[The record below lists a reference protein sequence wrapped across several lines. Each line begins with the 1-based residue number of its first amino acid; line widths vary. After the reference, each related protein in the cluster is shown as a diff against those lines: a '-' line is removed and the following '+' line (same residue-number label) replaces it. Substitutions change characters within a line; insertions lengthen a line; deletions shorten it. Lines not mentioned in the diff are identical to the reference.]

1 MSIRT
6 LVPALLVTL
15 TIAAPASAQ
24 TWEAQALAMHNRER
38 ASHRVAPLAWD
49 FGLAAA
55 ADQYASELARTGRWG
70 HSPRTMRVGQG
81 ENLWMGTTGAYR
93 ISDMVGGWAG
103 ERRMFRAGVFPA
115 VSASGNWADVG
126 HYTQMISSRTTRV
139 GCAIRSGGGNDY
151 LVCRYSPSGNVD
163 GRVFP

>member
-1 MSIRT
+1 MFTRIVT
-6 LVPALLVTL
+6 PVLL
-15 TIAAPASAQ
+15 AAVAFASPASAQ
-24 TWEAQALAMHNRER
+24 SWEALALAMHNSER

-70 HSPRTMRVGQG
+70 HSPRNTRVGQG

-93 ISDMVGGWAG
+93 ITDMVGGWAG

-115 VSASGNWADVG
+115 VSSSGNWVDVG

-139 GCAIRSGGGNDY
+139 GCAIRSGGGYDY